1 MDGQPHPPGLLRL
14 PPADYHRDPAP
25 QPSLSSTLARLIIGR
40 SPLHAWTASPRLNP
54 GWQPDERKTFDI
66 GRAAHRALL
75 GAGDEFAAIPEGL
88 LASNG
93 AASTKE
99 AKAFIADC
107 RDRGVTPLKEAEVD
121 RIGLM
126 VETARDRLA
135 AMGITLDP
143 ERSEIA
149 ALAEIDGVWCRA
161 MIDNAPADP
170 GQPLWDFKTTENAS
184 PEACMRSIMSYGYDL
199 QAAHYLDTWRAA
211 TGEDRRFRFIFQEK
225 AAPFEVCVVELHDDS
240 LMMGRKRAAMARQKW
255 RWCIERNRWPG
266 YPLGVQQVQLPE
278 FYQSAFLER
287 ESAEADHKRRF
298 SADILEFSYRMQAP
312 GGPEETP

>member
-1 MDGQPHPPGLLRL
+1 MNEVSPILPGILRI
-14 PPADYHRDPAP
+14 PADLYHRDPAP
-25 QPSLSSTLARLIIGR
+25 TPSLSSTLARLIINR
-40 SPLHAWTASPRLNP
+40 SPLHAWTASARLNP
-54 GWQPDERKTFDI
+54 DWQSDHRKTFDI

-75 GAGDEFAAIPEGL
+75 GAGEDFAAIPEDL

-107 RDRGVTPLKEAEVD
+107 RDRGVTPLKESEVD
-121 RIGLM
+121 GIGLM

-143 ERSEIA
+143 DRSEIV

-161 MIDNAPADP
+161 MVDNAPSDP
-170 GQPLWDFKTTENAS
+170 SLPLYDFKTTENAA
-184 PEACMRSIMSYGYDL
+184 PEACMRSIMSYGYDV

-225 AAPFEVCVVELHDDS
+225 SAPFEVCVVELHDDS
-240 LMMGRKRAAMARQKW
+240 LTMGCKRVKMARQKW
-255 RWCIERNRWPG
+255 AWCLRNDRWPG

-278 FYQSAFLER
+278 FYQAAFLER
-287 ESAEADHKRRF
+287 ESVEADYRRRF
-298 SADILEFSYRMQAP
+298 SADILELSYRMQAP
-312 GGPEETP
+312 APAAE